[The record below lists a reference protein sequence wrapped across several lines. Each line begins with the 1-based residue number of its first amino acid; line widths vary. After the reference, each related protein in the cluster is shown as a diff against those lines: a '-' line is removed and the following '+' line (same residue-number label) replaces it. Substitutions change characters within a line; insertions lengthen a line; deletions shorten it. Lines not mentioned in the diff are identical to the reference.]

1 MSPELVY
8 HLELVAELEEIA
20 ARLRQVNKEIREA
33 LLKK

>member
-1 MSPELVY
+1 MSQEIGYNIKL
-8 HLELVAELEEIA
+8 LAELEEIA